1 VTLARPK
8 GDIKELKGD
17 IKELKGDIKELK
29 GDISWR
35 ISGQAGVAWAGLPDA
50 LSL

>member
-1 VTLARPK
+1 MCGGIERVTLARP
-8 GDIKELKGD
+8 KGD